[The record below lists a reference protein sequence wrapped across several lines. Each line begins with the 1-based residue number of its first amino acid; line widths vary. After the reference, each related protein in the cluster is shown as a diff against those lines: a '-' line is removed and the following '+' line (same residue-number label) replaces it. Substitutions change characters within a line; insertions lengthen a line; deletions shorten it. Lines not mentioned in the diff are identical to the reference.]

1 MPTLKTGNCW
11 RMLNWKFLAFQA
23 VACFFYHV
31 SLEMYEFDARTFA
44 WIFMLVFD
52 MLLFPL
58 PLVVLLSYMVLQ
70 GQSISGWSR
79 LVHALYAANVLSVLW
94 RYQSEVL
101 NPLVVFAIIIFLT
114 TYTILLRY
122 GLLPSVR

>member
-1 MPTLKTGNCW
+1 M
-11 RMLNWKFLAFQA
+11 
-23 VACFFYHV
+23 FFYHI
-31 SLEMYEFDARTFA
+31 SLEVYNFDGWIFS

-58 PLVVLLSYMVLQ
+58 PLVILLLYIISQ